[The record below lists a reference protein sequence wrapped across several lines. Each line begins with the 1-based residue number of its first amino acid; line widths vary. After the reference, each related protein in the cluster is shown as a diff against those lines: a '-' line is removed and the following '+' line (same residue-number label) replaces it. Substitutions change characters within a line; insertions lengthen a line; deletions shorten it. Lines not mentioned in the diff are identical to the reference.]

1 MRQKLL
7 DMSAI
12 ENLPLHVI
20 EQILKRSVSLRRD
33 RALRLHKN
41 LRLFASRKKNGN
53 GSGDLTYL
61 VPTDTASLR
70 VFSKMYRDLGFQEWL
85 PSASLMS
92 AYFMTRSY
100 IRSTS
105 WHTDS
110 KGTGDKMRNIIVPLE
125 EIDCHLL
132 VKTDGAVHV
141 REYKLGQAVVN
152 YDSTIHSSQPGRS
165 ATKKHF
171 LVFMCG
177 DATMT
182 ALEWRNAV
190 KYVKNTCPV
199 YKVGGRV
206 CESDVYFYDSD
217 EEVDP

>member
-1 MRQKLL
+1 
-7 DMSAI
+7 MSKSVI
-12 ENLPLHVI
+12 EDLPLCVI

-41 LRLFASRKKNGN
+41 LRLFASRKDNR

-61 VPTDTASLR
+61 VPTDEKSLR
-70 VFSKMYRDLGFQEWL
+70 VFSKMYRDLGFQERL

-132 VKTDGAVHV
+132 VKTNGEVHV
-141 REYKLGQAVVN
+141 REYKLGQAIVN

-165 ATKKHF
+165 VTRKHF

-182 ALEWRNAV
+182 ACEWRNAV
-190 KYVKNTCPV
+190 NSVKDTCPV
-199 YKVGGRV
+199 YKIDGRV